1 MARSATQRRLGIWMN
16 GEHVGDWDIG
26 RRGQQSFRYAAEWLD
41 SPAVRPL
48 SLSMPVQA
56 PDQAYTDERVE
67 NFFDNLLPDSIDI
80 RRRLQQRFSAAS
92 TRPFDLLTEV
102 GRDCVG
108 AIQLLPGDT
117 GPGDLRTITGQRLTE
132 AQVADHLRRVPLTP
146 LPGQADDA
154 FRISIAGTQEKTALF
169 WHNGAWHQPE
179 DTTPSTHIF
188 KLPLGRVGDMQA
200 DLSTSVENEWLC
212 HQILAAYGLP
222 VAECEIATFEDQKV
236 LISRRFDRKLAST
249 GDWWLRLPQEDLCQ
263 ALAVAPD
270 QKYERDGGPG
280 IPTIMDLLLG
290 AHEPIDNRELFFKTQ
305 ILFWM
310 LAAIDGHAKNFSVFI
325 EPQGRYRLTPFYDI
339 LSAWPVIG
347 QGANQI
353 APQKVR
359 MAMAMTGRN
368 RHYEWNRIQRRHMIE
383 TAHLSGL
390 DASSSIDG
398 VCEQTPDVI
407 NNVTAKLPANFPEHI
422 SQPILSGLQ
431 KASKSLKT

>member
-1 MARSATQRRLGIWMN
+1 MARPATQRRLGIWMN
-16 GEHVGDWDIG
+16 GEHVGDWDTG
-26 RRGQQSFRYAAEWLD
+26 RHGQQSFRYAADWLD

-56 PDQAYTDERVE
+56 PDQVYTDERVE

-80 RRRLQQRFSAAS
+80 RRRIQQRFSAAS
-92 TRPFDLLTEV
+92 TRPFDLLAEL

-117 GPGDLRTITGQRLTE
+117 EPGDLRTITGQRLSDSD
-132 AQVADHLRRVPLTP
+132 VADRLRRVPMTP
-146 LPGQADDA
+146 LPGQADDE
-154 FRISIAGTQEKTALF
+154 FRISIAGAQEKTALL
-169 WHNGAWHQPE
+169 WHDGAWHQPE
-179 DTTPSTHIF
+179 GPTPSTHIF

-222 VAECEIATFEDQKV
+222 VAECEMATFEDQKA
-236 LISRRFDRKLAST
+236 LISRRFDRKLAGT

-263 ALAVAPD
+263 ALAVSPD

-290 AHEPIDNRELFFKTQ
+290 AHEPIANRELFFKSQ

-310 LAAIDGHAKNFSVFI
+310 LAAMDGHAKNFSVYI

-339 LSAWPVIG
+339 LSALPVIG
-347 QGANQI
+347 QGTSLI

-368 RHYEWNRIQRRHMIE
+368 RHYEWDKIQRRHIVETGHRSGLDVEPIINKVIE
-383 TAHLSGL
+383 QTPEVVETVRSKLPAQFPEQVSRPVLSGL
-390 DASSSIDG
+390 L
-398 VCEQTPDVI
+398 E
-407 NNVTAKLPANFPEHI
+407 
-422 SQPILSGLQ
+422 
-431 KASKSLKT
+431 KSTRLKS